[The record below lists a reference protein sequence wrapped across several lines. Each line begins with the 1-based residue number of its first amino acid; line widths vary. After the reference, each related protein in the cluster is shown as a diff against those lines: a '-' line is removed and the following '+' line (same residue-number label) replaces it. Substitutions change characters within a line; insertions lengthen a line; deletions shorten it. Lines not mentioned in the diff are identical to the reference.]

1 MIELVK
7 QIKSLLELLI
17 KSERNNRSLTSIAL
31 ARALRHA
38 EILDHT
44 IYELQDTFA
53 KGDHFLSFVYKVRLR
68 NRFGVLVHYKLRD
81 PGDSSGP
88 EYTET
93 GLAFFDSWSGQREL
107 LYFEGQRADEPIFTS
122 MFRVYEARLREF
134 LQKGPFG
141 YMEMAYP
148 RDVVDRPMPPK
159 PPSFEEMRRI
169 RDEAL
174 DELQRQAQ
182 ELGLDYY

>member
-1 MIELVK
+1 MKVGELEALFGFLK
-7 QIKSLLELLI
+7 
-17 KSERNNRSLTSIAL
+17 KSERNNRSLTAIAL

-38 EILDHT
+38 EILGEV
-44 IYELQDTFA
+44 ELELEDTFVEGDAFGA
-53 KGDHFLSFVYKVRLR
+53 KLYKVRLR
-68 NRFGVLVHYKLRD
+68 NRFGVLVHYKLRG

-107 LYFEGQRADEPIFTS
+107 LYFEGQRADEPIFAS

-148 RDVVDRPMPPK
+148 RDVADRPMPPK
-159 PPSFEEMRRI
+159 PPSLEEMWRI
-169 RDEAL
+169 RAEAL

-182 ELGLDYY
+182 KLSLDYY

>member
-1 MIELVK
+1 MIK
-7 QIKSLLELLI
+7 A
-17 KSERNNRSLTSIAL
+17 ERNNRSLTAIAL

-38 EILDHT
+38 EILGEV
-44 IYELQDTFA
+44 ELGLEDTFVA
-53 KGDHFLSFVYKVRLR
+53 GDSFRTQLYKVRLR
-68 NRFGVLVHYKLRD
+68 NRFGVLVRYELRD

-93 GLAFFDSWSGQREL
+93 GLVFFDSWSGQREL
-107 LYFEGQRADEPIFTS
+107 LYFEGQRAEKPIFAS
-122 MFRVYEARLREF
+122 MFRVYETKLREF

-148 RDVVDRPMPPK
+148 RDVADRPMLPK
-159 PPSFEEMRRI
+159 PSLEEMRRI
-169 RDEAL
+169 RAEAL

-182 ELGLDYY
+182 ELGLYDS